1 MKRSTKMRTTSE
13 KREASRRGGTI
24 RSGAFRALSLC
35 VALGAGLALA
45 RGEDVA
51 FRGQSSDAGAVV
63 AAEGERES
71 SEPVYAAL
79 APGGAIAARAR
90 SVASKPRPVANP
102 SRSADSSARQDFRSM
117 AYGSRSEAAEEA
129 VRELLAIDDV
139 REFTAQNRPRENE
152 DNDLD
157 ELSYLEEL
165 NEDIETEEKLEAI
178 TFEEIADE
186 CFYALDPY
194 SSLFIEYPPTG
205 AWTESVLESVQNALL
220 SLGESSARA
229 EEALDSLD
237 AKIAEADALREVLI
251 ASDRS
256 ATRGN
261 DDDAPKLVSRYSAAG
276 RVQLLE
282 SFKNALRRRAYLW
295 RASLGFFAA
304 EREGSLVA
312 PRDFSTAEL
321 VRLLRA
327 TESARDFFGSSPNG
341 LSWRASFDVD
351 LLAEDVASV
360 LELQTGT
367 FEPSNAGLGFGDA
380 AEFADSSAGTK
391 TPSKRELVAK
401 ERARRARF
409 LRDRLNSI
417 ARKIEKTPMTPEQR
431 QVFNRPAVASWAEIA
446 RSRACD
452 QASAKTLLYEFERYE
467 NVGGGQSGRALQQLA
482 LRMSTSKSEVC
493 RRVGRAIDVLYDNPN
508 VKAYV
513 SEALINRM
521 LPIKDPE
528 FGVVQERILNN
539 PVAGSRRVDT
549 TVSIELIPD
558 PNRLLMN
565 LTVNGRVS
573 TKTSSEVLAAK
584 LRNQSYANYVGKK
597 TLEWRDYGIAYSP
610 ANVAA
615 NAVNRLD
622 AVETDVDFVPLAG
635 GIAREVARAQY
646 ESRQEEIRAEMR
658 ARVTKEARER
668 IDAEANERF
677 DALNERLRDNFFA
690 RLSKLGL
697 SLKTQRSK
705 TTDDWLLASLRLG
718 SDYSLGC
725 QSTEPPTLDG
735 AFADFK
741 IHESAINAYLT
752 QLDLAGRE
760 LTPRETL
767 DYLATKLDRPA
778 LRRIKLEENDLRF
791 TFAKVDPIV
800 VRFFEDQVRLKLRFE
815 RMALGKTEWSD
826 LEVEV
831 AYRPSLGTDQTPSFA
846 RDGVVE
852 IYGPTNLHSLLPLRA
867 ILAKAFPAQRTF
879 DLNPEFFQT
888 DDRFVGLKLGLCR
901 VSRGWFAVSVV
912 RDDYGL

>member
-1 MKRSTKMRTTSE
+1 M
-13 KREASRRGGTI
+13 
-24 RSGAFRALSLC
+24 
-35 VALGAGLALA
+35 
-45 RGEDVA
+45 
-51 FRGQSSDAGAVV
+51 
-63 AAEGERES
+63 
-71 SEPVYAAL
+71 
-79 APGGAIAARAR
+79 
-90 SVASKPRPVANP
+90 
-102 SRSADSSARQDFRSM
+102 
-117 AYGSRSEAAEEA
+117 
-129 VRELLAIDDV
+129 
-139 REFTAQNRPRENE
+139 
-152 DNDLD
+152 
-157 ELSYLEEL
+157 
-165 NEDIETEEKLEAI
+165 
-178 TFEEIADE
+178 
-186 CFYALDPY
+186 
-194 SSLFIEYPPTG
+194 
-205 AWTESVLESVQNALL
+205 
-220 SLGESSARA
+220 
-229 EEALDSLD
+229 
-237 AKIAEADALREVLI
+237 
-251 ASDRS
+251 
-256 ATRGN
+256 
-261 DDDAPKLVSRYSAAG
+261 
-276 RVQLLE
+276 
-282 SFKNALRRRAYLW
+282 
-295 RASLGFFAA
+295 
-304 EREGSLVA
+304 
-312 PRDFSTAEL
+312 
-321 VRLLRA
+321 
-327 TESARDFFGSSPNG
+327 
-341 LSWRASFDVD
+341 D

-452 QASAKTLLYEFERYE
+452 PASAKTLLSEFERYE
-467 NVGGGQSGRALQQLA
+467 NVGGGQSGRALQHWA

-815 RMALGKTEWSD
+815 RMALGKTEWSVLHDIESAVTEYLDYLLCKSRTYALDSSRSEVFLDVDDCFGELSLTVHCAELSSEAWVSDIASLKDKSLALLDIAKLSHNGYELAACVKVKHDIAVILIFVKDIFHSALD
-826 LEVEV
+826 LKDLV
-831 AYRPSLGTDQTPSFA
+831 
-846 RDGVVE
+846 
-852 IYGPTNLHSLLPLRA
+852 LH
-867 ILAKAFPAQRTF
+867 
-879 DLNPEFFQT
+879 
-888 DDRFVGLKLGLCR
+888 RFHLCT
-901 VSRGWFAVSVV
+901 
-912 RDDYGL
+912 